1 MPGGEGIRIP
11 LPLHRPSGGPGRLA
25 GVRVKCAIKAIAAAN
40 ADAVTPLTGDRHV
53 GANAA
58 RRWRSGHQPSRRC
71 FVLPILAAVYADRSN
86 SLLGSGLVA
95 ASRGGDSG
103 PLSQIQRGQNT
114 RRGPLS
120 GRSELV
126 DEVTERRGVQI

>member
-1 MPGGEGIRIP
+1 LESLGVSHSRGDWLGPGGW
-11 LPLHRPSGGPGRLA
+11 GGWQGRAQEVA
-25 GVRVKCAIKAIAAAN
+25 GKAIAAVGAGP
-40 ADAVTPLTGDRHV
+40 VTPLTGDRHV